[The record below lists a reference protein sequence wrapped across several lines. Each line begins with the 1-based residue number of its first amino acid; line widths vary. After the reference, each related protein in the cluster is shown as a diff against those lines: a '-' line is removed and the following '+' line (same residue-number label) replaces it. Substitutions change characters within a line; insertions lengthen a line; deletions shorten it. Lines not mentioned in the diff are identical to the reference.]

1 MDTAEGACW
10 RWGGP
15 LLLEEGEAEGQQLR
29 DSQLWL
35 ALGLRKR
42 EKLRLF
48 SSSEGAAAW
57 EQKGNNSGFGPAC
70 G

>member
-48 SSSEGAAAW
+48 SSSKGAAAW